1 MMKIVVGMPMI
12 VALADA
18 SVTGERGVGGDID
31 GAGDVCCVSSCGDCV
46 VDGVFDGIVGAVRD
60 RVIDGA
66 IDGIVDGVR
75 DGLRDWTGVLDGVD
89 GG

>member
-31 GAGDVCCVSSCGDCV
+31 GAGDVYIISSCGDY
-46 VDGVFDGIVGAVRD
+46 
-60 RVIDGA
+60 
-66 IDGIVDGVR
+66 IVDGVVDGIVEAVR
-75 DGLRDWTGVLDGVD
+75 DGLKDRCF
-89 GG
+89 GGTEIYSN